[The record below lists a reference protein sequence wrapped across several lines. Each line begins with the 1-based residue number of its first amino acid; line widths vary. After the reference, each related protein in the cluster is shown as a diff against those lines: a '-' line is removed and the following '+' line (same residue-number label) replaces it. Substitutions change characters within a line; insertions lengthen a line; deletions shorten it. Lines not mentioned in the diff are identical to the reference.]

1 MKIIVITPP
10 HTVDGEIRIIARLFE
25 SRLESLHLRKPDFSF
40 SEMRDYILQIDER
53 YRDRVV
59 LHSHFGLVRE
69 YGLRGAH
76 IGLNRQINVPH
87 FEGTLSYSCH
97 SIAEVSEKKEQYDYV
112 FLSPIFNSISKQG
125 YNAAFS
131 AEELTKAFENRIID
145 KKVIALGGVTPSNFS
160 QAKAMG
166 FGGVALLGD
175 IWQNGDPLSRFSE
188 YLRLNV

>member
-1 MKIIVITPP
+1 MKIIVITSP
-10 HTVDGEIRIIARLFE
+10 HTVDGEIRIIAGLFE

-59 LHSHFGLVRE
+59 LHSHFGLVKE

-76 IGLNRQINVPH
+76 LGLNRQINIPH
-87 FEGTLSYSCH
+87 FGGTLSYSCH
-97 SIAEVSEKKEQYDYV
+97 SIAEVSEQKEQYDYV

-131 AEELTKAFENRIID
+131 AEELAKAFENGIID
-145 KKVIALGGVTPSNFS
+145 KKVVALGGVTPYNFG
-160 QAKAMG
+160 QAKALG

-175 IWQNGDPLSRFSE
+175 IWQNRDPLSRFSE

>member
-1 MKIIVITPP
+1 MKIIIITPP
-10 HTVDGEIRIIARLFE
+10 HTVDGEICIIAGLFE
-25 SRLESLHLRKPDFSF
+25 LGLESLHLRKPDFSF

-53 YRDRVV
+53 YRHRVV
-59 LHSHFGLVRE
+59 LHSHFELVKE

-76 IGLNRQINVPH
+76 LGVNRQLEVPD
-87 FEGTLSYSCH
+87 FRGTLSYSCH
-97 SIAEVSEKKEQYDYV
+97 SIAEVSEQKARYDYV

-131 AEELTKAFENRIID
+131 TEELAKAFESGIID
-145 KKVIALGGVTPSNFS
+145 KTVVALGGVTPYNFS
-160 QAKAMG
+160 QVKAIG

-175 IWQNGDPLSRFSE
+175 IWQDGEPLRRFSE

>member
-10 HTVDGEIRIIARLFE
+10 HTVDGELCIIARLFE
-25 SRLESLHLRKPDFSF
+25 SGLENLHLRKPDFSF

-53 YRDRVV
+53 YRHRVV
-59 LHSHFGLVRE
+59 LHSHFGLVKE

-76 IGLNRQINVPH
+76 LGLNRQLNVPH
-87 FEGTLSYSCH
+87 FRGTLSYSCH
-97 SIAEVSEKKEQYDYV
+97 SIAEVSEQRARYDYV

-131 AEELTKAFENRIID
+131 AEELAKAFDEGIID
-145 KKVIALGGVTPSNFS
+145 KTVIALGGVTPSNFC
-160 QAKAMG
+160 QAKAIG

-175 IWQNGDPLSRFSE
+175 IWQNVEPLSRFSE